1 MDSQLEA
8 LAAGMD
14 RLGQGIC
21 KAEVTDGRGGEAV
34 TTIDLRHLDPD
45 RRKEVEALLNET
57 KKTTKTDA
65 RKLLDKLQ
73 LESLS
78 RLFLAHWERNELP
91 TLTPEYQFHPTRKWR
106 LDYALP
112 ELKIAVEIHGGTRK
126 QGRHNRA
133 DGFAKDREKMN
144 EAQAAGWLVIEITDV
159 MLKEGQEA
167 MDGYLRP
174 IAERIGQ

>member
-1 MDSQLEA
+1 MD
-8 LAAGMD
+8 G
-14 RLGQGIC
+14 LGQGIC
-21 KAEVTDGRGGEAV
+21 KV
-34 TTIDLRHLDPD
+34 TTIHLSQLDPE
-45 RRKEVEALLNET
+45 RRAEVEAQLNAV
-57 KKTTKTDA
+57 KPGPKTDA

-73 LESLS
+73 QESLS

-91 TLTPEYQFHPTRKWR
+91 TLTPEYQFHPTRKWK

-174 IAERIGQ
+174 IVEGIGQ